1 MFKKFTPKAIG
12 TTCFY
17 LCLLFWGIWNF
28 PIHHYAYDYEN
39 EIEFYTPPL
48 KGYTPKKDID
58 WRSIYLIQMNGKKDK
73 DYLEILYSRIIAS
86 SYDEESRHKY
96 EQEYLSVDMKHNPDI
111 VYCILIDYIEHGK
124 QDDAIKI
131 AQNTKL
137 AKNSCYKTAK
147 TLGEALSCKA
157 NITPLLNFLQDW
169 YSNEISCYIT
179 KSYCSYPPI
188 YKDYTGHSDYEFN
201 KKDIIN
207 LVSGKN

>member
-1 MFKKFTPKAIG
+1 MFKKFTPKAIWA
-12 TTCFY
+12 TCFY
-17 LCLLFWGIWNF
+17 LCLLFFCIWNF
-28 PIHHYAYDYEN
+28 PIHNYGDAYEN
-39 EIEFYTPPL
+39 KIEFYTPPL

-58 WRSIYLIQMNGKKDK
+58 WRSIYLIQMNGIKDK

-86 SYDEESRHKY
+86 NYDEESRHHD
-96 EQEYLSVDMKHNPDI
+96 EQEYLSIDMEHNPDI
-111 VYCILIDYIEHGK
+111 VYCILIDYIDHGK
-124 QDDAIKI
+124 QDEAIKI

-179 KSYCSYPPI
+179 KSYCYDAPI
-188 YKDYTGHSDYEFN
+188 YKDYKGHSDYEFN
-201 KKDIIN
+201 KEDIIN
-207 LVSGKN
+207 LVSRKN